1 MIILDASAA
10 LELLLDTSTGEVVRD
25 RLLASDRMLGAPHLL
40 DIEVGHVL
48 RRYERA
54 REITASRAELALG
67 SLADLPLT
75 RYAHTPL
82 LARMWELRANVTFY
96 DAAYLALAEALSA
109 TLVTC
114 DVKLAAAPRQ
124 HRAKVEVLRG

>member
-75 RYAHTPL
+75 RYAHTP
-82 LARMWELRANVTFY
+82 RMWELRANVTFY